1 MTFALPCLSAS
12 DGYNAWRDC
21 LKPTELLTKLC
32 KDNGLEEPRFS
43 PGRITVANKV
53 FTGKTLFMNEGT
65 SSIGSVLVCSVK
77 HTPIVEDYTEERD
90 CLQQEF
96 TPAFD
101 LKTD

>member
-1 MTFALPCLSAS
+1 MTFALLHLSVS

-32 KDNGLEEPRFS
+32 KDNGLEPRFS

-65 SSIGSVLVCSVK
+65 GSDIQHHCLLFETHNSRRELS
-77 HTPIVEDYTEERD
+77 PPLPLGGYTEQHS
-90 CLQQEF
+90 CMQEV
-96 TPAFD
+96 
-101 LKTD
+101 

>member
-1 MTFALPCLSAS
+1 MPFCLSLS

-32 KDNGLEEPRFS
+32 KDNGLDEPRFS

-65 SSIGSVLVCSVK
+65 TCTGSIWVCSVK
-77 HTPIVEDYTEERD
+77 YTTVVGGYTEQHDRR
-90 CLQQEF
+90 QQVCKRSY
-96 TPAFD
+96 TGTGD
-101 LKTD
+101 